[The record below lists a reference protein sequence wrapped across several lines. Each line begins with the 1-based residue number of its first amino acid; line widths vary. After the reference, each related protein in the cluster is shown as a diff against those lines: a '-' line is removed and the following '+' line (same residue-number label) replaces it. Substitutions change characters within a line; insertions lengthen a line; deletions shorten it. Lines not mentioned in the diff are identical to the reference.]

1 MEKKL
6 TDQDLLHLFS
16 FLTDDQSTTVDLARK
31 QLRQLLRDNPEYLS
45 LIDRHPGASWF
56 HAAQAFV
63 DEIHFEQLQQIFGQ
77 FHEQRNQ
84 LDLEEGVFRLATVA
98 YPSLKKQDLSK
109 PLDRMAE
116 EVDSLLDFH
125 DASPDESVNI
135 LRRYLFEEKGFR
147 GNTEHYYDPD
157 NSYMNKVV
165 ERRLGIPIT
174 LCCAYLLIAKRLD
187 MPAYGVGLPGHFI
200 VAHEVYPNIRYLD
213 PYNGGRELTR
223 KDCEAIVRQSG
234 VSFRQEFLRYTPPPQ
249 ILARMM
255 VNLINVYSEQGNAQ
269 LAHRLTQLLDILQ

>member
-6 TDQDLLHLFS
+6 TEQNILHLFS
-16 FLTDDQSTTVDLARK
+16 FLIDDQPTTVDLAK
-31 QLRQLLRDNPEYLS
+31 QQLRSLLHEDPDIVLFLEQ
-45 LIDRHPGASWF
+45 HPHAPWF
-56 HAAQAFV
+56 RAVQTFF
-63 DEIHFEQLQQIFGQ
+63 DDLRFDQLQKIFMG

-84 LDLEEGVFRLATVA
+84 VDLEEGVYRLATVA
-98 YPSLKKQDLSK
+98 YPAFKKQDLTK
-109 PLDRMAE
+109 ALDRMAQD
-116 EVDSLLDFH
+116 VDELLDFH
-125 DASPDESVNI
+125 DASPDEAIDI

-157 NSYMNKVV
+157 NSYINRVL

-174 LCCAYLLIAKRLD
+174 LCCVYLLITKRLD
-187 MPAYGVGLPGHFI
+187 MPAYGVGLPGHFVI
-200 VAHEVYPNIRYLD
+200 AHEVYPNIRYLD

-234 VSFRQEFLRYTPPPQ
+234 VAFKQEFLRYTPPPQ
-249 ILARMM
+249 ILARIM
-255 VNLINVYSEQGNAQ
+255 VNLINVYSEQGNSR